1 MVPYHQGTCRRL
13 WGRCGPLYGI
23 QPSQWRRV
31 HLLFYPQVD
40 FRKKKLFDSE
50 VDIKFENFFFSL
62 GSSLTFVANNRR
74 RDKQT
79 YFMN

>member
-50 VDIKFENFFFSL
+50 VDI
-62 GSSLTFVANNRR
+62 
-74 RDKQT
+74 
-79 YFMN
+79 